1 MEKFD
6 YIIVGAGCSGLSLA
20 YEMNAKNLFNDKT
33 CAIIDKRKEF
43 NRDKTEKILE
53 RAHGLALIEYLTK

>member
-43 NRDKTEKILE
+43 NRD
-53 RAHGLALIEYLTK
+53 